1 MSYHQGII
9 FHCQRKRKFKCG
21 LKRFE
26 RFFRS
31 MGNGSTSA
39 SPYDTAWVS
48 LIPAVDGTK
57 GPQFPGSLQWLIENQ
72 LEDGSWGD
80 PDFFSYSNNVLCTLM
95 SIIALK
101 TWNTGLQC
109 VERGESFVR
118 INLPR
123 LEDEE
128 YEMLCG
134 FEIVFPTV
142 LEDAKELGL
151 DIPYDLPFF
160 EKYRAAREKKLQKLP
175 LQLLYSSPTTILY
188 SLEGVRDIIDWEQ
201 VLQFQQDDGSLLAS
215 PASTACAY
223 LHTGNKK
230 CLQYLSSV
238 VQGFDHAAPSQY
250 PLEIFER
257 LWVVDRLERLGIAR
271 HFQSEIRTCLDYVYK
286 LFSRSSHGISW
297 SSACNVMDLDDT
309 AMAFRLLRL
318 HGYDVSPDCLKS
330 FRSAEG
336 DWYTFAG
343 EVNQGVTSTFNLYR
357 AGQTCYPGESIL
369 MEGAEWARKF
379 LVEKSSKEGF
389 NDKWVIGKDIAGE
402 VAFALQNPWYY
413 TLPRLEHRSYL
424 DQYGPDDIWISKVLY
439 RMFSISNNTF
449 LKLAKADFNVCQS
462 KHQEDLQ
469 EILRWNEESGLKGL
483 SFGRKV
489 MVYCFYTGACCL
501 PAAEHSMARR
511 VWTQI
516 ALLSTLIDDFF
527 DALSESYTDKNQFVA
542 ATRSWNPN
550 LMKGTSREAQV
561 LFEAMYRTVNDIVT
575 EGSLLQGRDISYHIH
590 DTMKRLVESHMT
602 EAEWT
607 HMNVQPSLEEYMS
620 VAEWGVSMDAM
631 MTTHFFLGEKIS
643 HEMVEGPYRKD
654 LLHLANVIARM
665 SNYMETYQR
674 KLAAEKSITSSIS
687 KGSGLTQ
694 SGALEKLNQLIH
706 QHMRK
711 FSEEI
716 HSPSTCQPVIPR
728 SVRQLYFDLVRSF
741 LFTYRIDDGRTSASL
756 NSNQSI
762 ARILYE
768 SVSK

>member
-1 MSYHQGII
+1 
-9 FHCQRKRKFKCG
+9 
-21 LKRFE
+21 
-26 RFFRS
+26 
-31 MGNGSTSA
+31 
-39 SPYDTAWVS
+39 
-48 LIPAVDGTK
+48 
-57 GPQFPGSLQWLIENQ
+57 
-72 LEDGSWGD
+72 
-80 PDFFSYSNNVLCTLM
+80 
-95 SIIALK
+95 
-101 TWNTGLQC
+101 
-109 VERGESFVR
+109 
-118 INLPR
+118 
-123 LEDEE
+123 
-128 YEMLCG
+128 
-134 FEIVFPTV
+134 
-142 LEDAKELGL
+142 
-151 DIPYDLPFF
+151 
-160 EKYRAAREKKLQKLP
+160 
-175 LQLLYSSPTTILY
+175 
-188 SLEGVRDIIDWEQ
+188 
-201 VLQFQQDDGSLLAS
+201 
-215 PASTACAY
+215 
-223 LHTGNKK
+223 
-230 CLQYLSSV
+230 
-238 VQGFDHAAPSQY
+238 
-250 PLEIFER
+250 
-257 LWVVDRLERLGIAR
+257 
-271 HFQSEIRTCLDYVYK
+271 
-286 LFSRSSHGISW
+286 
-297 SSACNVMDLDDT
+297 
-309 AMAFRLLRL
+309 
-318 HGYDVSPDCLKS
+318 
-330 FRSAEG
+330 
-336 DWYTFAG
+336 
-343 EVNQGVTSTFNLYR
+343 
-357 AGQTCYPGESIL
+357 
-369 MEGAEWARKF
+369 
-379 LVEKSSKEGF
+379 
-389 NDKWVIGKDIAGE
+389 
-402 VAFALQNPWYY
+402 
-413 TLPRLEHRSYL
+413 
-424 DQYGPDDIWISKVLY
+424 
-439 RMFSISNNTF
+439 MFSISNNTF

-590 DTMKRLVESHMT
+590 DTAGGESHD
-602 EAEWT
+602 
-607 HMNVQPSLEEYMS
+607 
-620 VAEWGVSMDAM
+620 GGRMDAYERS
-631 MTTHFFLGEKIS
+631 TFFRGIHECRRMGSVNGCYDDNSFFPGEKIS